1 MRTRIMALAVVAM
14 VPMVGVASADV
25 VYDEATD
32 GELSGDPNAPTVI
45 GVGEGNNTVVFVTDQ
60 DGDDRDIFTFTVAEG
75 YQLSGVIL
83 DLFDTNTDDPGN
95 LGFIGFSAGNI
106 LPFDPL
112 APDPTQLLG
121 YALVGIGDSG
131 SDIFDLMAQGGGSQ
145 GYDGPLG
152 AGDYTF
158 WAQET
163 SPSADDWSVTLVI
176 TQVPTPGVLA
186 MAAVAGL
193 AGRRRRG

>member
-1 MRTRIMALAVVAM
+1 MRTRLMALAAVAM

-32 GELSGDPNAPTVI
+32 GELSGDPDAPTVI
-45 GVGEGNNTVVFVTDQ
+45 SVGEGNNTVVFVTDQ

-83 DLFDTNTDDPGN
+83 DVYDTNSNDPAN
-95 LGFIGFSAGNI
+95 LGFIGFSAGDV
-106 LPFDPL
+106 LGLDPA

-121 YALVGIGDSG
+121 YALVSEADSG
-131 SDIFDLMAQGGGSQ
+131 TDIFDLMALGGGSQ

-152 AGDYTF
+152 AGPYTF

-163 SPSADDWSVTLVI
+163 SPTTDDWSVTLVI